1 MRQLSP
7 GDVVHIRDNLR
18 NAHECNSGLLESMK
32 NMAGEWVTIQ
42 DYWGSNEGKHCY
54 WIQEDNGYAVWSE
67 DCFDMDSIVDEDEST
82 PDITE
87 LI

>member
-7 GDVVHIRDNLR
+7 GDVVHVRDDLH
-18 NAHECNSGLLESMK
+18 NASECAAGLISSMK
-32 NMAGEWVTIQ
+32 NMAGRWVTIQ
-42 DYWGSNEGKHCY
+42 DYWGCIGLRHCY
-54 WIQEDNGYAVWSE
+54 WVQEDNGRAVWSD
-67 DCFDMDSIVDEDEST
+67 DCFDMDSVVDEDEST

>member
-32 NMAGEWVTIQ
+32 NMAGEWVTIL
-42 DYWGSNEGKHCY
+42 GGPTK
-54 WIQEDNGYAVWSE
+54 G
-67 DCFDMDSIVDEDEST
+67 SIVIGFKKIMRT
-82 PDITE
+82 LFGAKIALTWMP
-87 LI
+87 